1 MSKRPRILK
10 TTARAASGGVIV
22 IAALL
27 ALLFFRGPGLGQGE
41 GDADSDAADSAD
53 SAMASTETPAG
64 GATPTVAPADSDPTA
79 ETGGLTPD
87 EERALSDKI
96 LAILIDEHEYRLEVP
111 GDSETLYRPIEM
123 ERLLELAEL
132 AEGDS
137 NGIKTRILRRENAR
151 ASAEEKLKLEL
162 EHVGIRTDAVYMPE
176 EFVP

>member
-10 TTARAASGGVIV
+10 TTTRAASGGVIV

-41 GDADSDAADSAD
+41 GDSETDGAE
-53 SAMASTETPAG
+53 SAMASTQNPAG
-64 GATPTVAPADSDPTA
+64 SPAAATPTVAPAETDPAT
-79 ETGGLTPD
+79 ETGGLTSD

-111 GDSETLYRPIEM
+111 GDGETLYRPVRL
-123 ERLLELAEL
+123 ERLLELAQL

-137 NGIKTRILRRENAR
+137 NGIKVRILRRENAR

>member
-10 TTARAASGGVIV
+10 TSARAASGGVIA

-27 ALLFFRGPGLGQGE
+27 ALLFFRGLGFGEGEGE
-41 GDADSDAADSAD
+41 GDAERD
-53 SAMASTETPAG
+53 AMASTDATAPPA
-64 GATPTVAPADSDPTA
+64 ATTTSLPSEPDAPAIDEA
-79 ETGGLTPD
+79 GGLTPD
-87 EERALSDKI
+87 EERALSDRI

-111 GDSETLYRPIEM
+111 TDTETLYKPVEL
-123 ERLLELAEL
+123 ERLLDLAAL

-137 NGIKTRILRRENAR
+137 NGIRVRILRRENAR

-162 EHVGIRTDAVYMPE
+162 QHVGIRTDAVYMPE